1 MNINGRV
8 VIGEQV
14 DLETRCAHFHKDI
27 DRIAI
32 KFYCCNQYFPC
43 YQCHSQH
50 GCGQLRRWPQTH
62 FNEKAILCGTCG
74 FELSINQYLG
84 CASECPNC
92 QSSFNPGCNAHTH
105 LYFEVDRHT

>member
-1 MNINGRV
+1 MNIHGYQ

-14 DLETRCAHFHKDI
+14 DPETRCAHFHKEI

-32 KFYCCNQYFPC
+32 MFYCCKQYFPC
-43 YQCHSQH
+43 YQCHAQH
-50 GCGQLRRWPQTH
+50 GCGQPMKWPQTR

-74 FELSINQYLG
+74 HRLTINQYLR

-92 QSSFNPGCNAHTH
+92 HSSFNPGCNSHTH
-105 LYFEVDRHT
+105 LYFEMDGHL